1 MGYCI
6 SVDSENFS
14 FDKNKSNEILKSV
27 KEAVQNKQITE
38 CRWTNANSL
47 LYSDNITELFD
58 EMRFE
63 VFEKDQDIYGID
75 FFGEKYD
82 GCEEQFFKA
91 IAPHINDGYL
101 EYIGEDGDK
110 WRYIF
115 KNGEC
120 KEVYPKIIW
129 EE

>member
-6 SVDSENFS
+6 SVDSNNFS
-14 FDKNKSNEILKSV
+14 FNKDKSKDILRSV
-27 KEAVQNKQITE
+27 KEAVENKKITE

-47 LYSDNITELFD
+47 LHSNNITELFD

-63 VFEKDQDIYGID
+63 IVDKDQDTYSIE
-75 FFGEKYD
+75 FFGEKFD

-101 EYIGEDGDK
+101 EYLGEDGEK

-115 KNGEC
+115 KDGEC
-120 KEVYPKIIW
+120 REVYPKLIW
-129 EE
+129 E

>member
-14 FDKNKSNEILKSV
+14 FNKNKSNEILKSV
-27 KEAVQNKQITE
+27 KEAVQSKQITE
-38 CRWTNANSL
+38 CRWTNVNSL

-63 VFEKDQDIYGID
+63 VFEKDQDRYGID

-120 KEVYPKIIW
+120 KEVYPKVVW

>member
-6 SVDSENFS
+6 SVNSENFS
-14 FDKNKSNEILKSV
+14 FNKNKSDDILKAV
-27 KEAVQNKQITE
+27 KEAVQNKQITK
-38 CRWTNANSL
+38 CRWTNVNSL

-63 VFEKDQDIYGID
+63 VFKKDKDSYGID

-91 IAPHINDGYL
+91 IAPYINDGYL

-120 KEVYPKIIW
+120 KEVYPKIVW

>member
-14 FDKNKSNEILKSV
+14 FNKNKSNEILKSV
-27 KEAVQNKQITE
+27 KEAVQSKHITE

-63 VFEKDQDIYGID
+63 VFEKDQDRYGID

-120 KEVYPKIIW
+120 KEVYPKVVW

>member
-14 FDKNKSNEILKSV
+14 FNKNKSNEILKSV
-27 KEAVQNKQITE
+27 KEAVENQQITK

-63 VFEKDQDIYGID
+63 VFEKDQDRYGID

>member
-1 MGYCI
+1 MEYCI

-14 FDKNKSNEILKSV
+14 FNKNKSNEILKSI
-27 KEAVQNKQITE
+27 KEAVENKQITK

-63 VFEKDQDIYGID
+63 VFEKDQDRYGID

-91 IAPHINDGYL
+91 IAPHVNDGCL
-101 EYIGEDGDK
+101 EYIGEDGER
-110 WRYIF
+110 WRYAF

-120 KEVYPKIIW
+120 REVYPKIVW